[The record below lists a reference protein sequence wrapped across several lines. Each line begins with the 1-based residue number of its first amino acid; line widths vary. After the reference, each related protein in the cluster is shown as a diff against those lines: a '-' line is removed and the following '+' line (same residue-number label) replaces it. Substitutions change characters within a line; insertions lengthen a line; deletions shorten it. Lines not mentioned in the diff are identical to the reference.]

1 MRLTQLT
8 QDADVR
14 FHFQIL
20 LLANYVRSLCLYD
33 FIALLYVETRIRLSA
48 KEGRMN

>member
-20 LLANYVRSLCLYD
+20 LLANYAISLCLYD
-33 FIALLYVETRIRLSA
+33 FIAFVVSRHKIKSSYQPK
-48 KEGRMN
+48 KEE

>member
-33 FIALLYVETRIRLSA
+33 FIAFVVCRLKIKSGYQPK
-48 KEGRMN
+48 KEE